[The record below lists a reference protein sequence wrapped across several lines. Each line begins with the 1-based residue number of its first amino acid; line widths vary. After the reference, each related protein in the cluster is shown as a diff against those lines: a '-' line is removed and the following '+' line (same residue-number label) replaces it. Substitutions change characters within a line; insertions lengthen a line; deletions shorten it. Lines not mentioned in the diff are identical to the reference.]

1 MKVWV
6 WMVLLVLPV
15 SAWADSEFYCPDYQS
30 RKVHWVNDSAQM
42 KSVEAAYTVT
52 GVPVVR
58 TNPEALEKMGLSPLT
73 QKFAHYY
80 ECARHVLGHV
90 VSPPESVDLWNGQ
103 ISLANC
109 WAANRFYYY
118 EKSGL
123 DQLHQIQEEI
133 NTLPRTKW
141 VHFPGPVRKVHFK
154 ENCYFR

>member
-1 MKVWV
+1 MKAWLWVWV
-6 WMVLLVLPV
+6 VVFPV

-30 RKVHWVNDSAQM
+30 RKVHWINDSAQM

-52 GVPVVR
+52 GVPVLS
-58 TNPEALEKMGLSPLT
+58 TNPKALDKMGLSPLT
-73 QKFAHYY
+73 RKFALYY

-90 VSPPESVDLWNGQ
+90 VKPPESVDPWNEQ
-103 ISLANC
+103 VSQANC

-118 EKSGL
+118 EKSGE
-123 DQLHQIQEEI
+123 DQLTQIEEEI

-141 VHFPGPVRKVHFK
+141 VLFPGPVREVHFK